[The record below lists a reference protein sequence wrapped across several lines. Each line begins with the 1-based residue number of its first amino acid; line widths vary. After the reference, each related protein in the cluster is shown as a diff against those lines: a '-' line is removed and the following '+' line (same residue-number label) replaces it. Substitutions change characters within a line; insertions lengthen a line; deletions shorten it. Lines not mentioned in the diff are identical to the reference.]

1 MTPELE
7 KKVNRAIK
15 LLRAIP
21 SDDIE
26 LAFSGG
32 KDSSVILRLAQMAGI
47 QFTPIYK
54 NTTIDPAGNISFCK
68 SMGCTITPPHK
79 TFFELVR
86 ERGFPT
92 RRARFC
98 CEVLKEYKIKD
109 YVILGVRKA
118 ESTARAKRYNEP
130 EICRVYG
137 NNGRKKAD
145 GSNYCKQYLP
155 IVNWTD
161 EDVNEFIEEYD
172 VKVNPLY
179 YVNGKFDV
187 KRRLGCMCCPLKG
200 LKKLQSDFLANPRMV
215 KLYIKNGLVWW
226 NKDRKK
232 DISSKKKFGTIYDLF
247 YHNVFCSS
255 YAEYLEKKHTLF
267 GDLDC
272 KRFLEDFFGVELD

>member
-1 MTPELE
+1 M
-7 KKVNRAIK
+7 V
-15 LLRAIP
+15 
-21 SDDIE
+21 
-26 LAFSGG
+26 
-32 KDSSVILRLAQMAGI
+32 Q
-47 QFTPIYK
+47 
-54 NTTIDPAGNISFCK
+54 
-68 SMGCTITPPHK
+68 
-79 TFFELVR
+79 

-118 ESTARAKRYNEP
+118 ESTARAKRYHEP

-137 NNGRKKAD
+137 NKGKKKVD

-161 EDVNEFIEEYD
+161 EDVEEFLEKYD
-172 VKVNPLY
+172 VKCNPLY

-187 KRRLGCMCCPLKG
+187 KKRLGCLCCPLQSI
-200 LKKLQSDFLANPRMV
+200 KKLQADFLANPRMV
-215 KLYIKNGLVWW
+215 RLYIRNGLVWW
-226 NKDRKK
+226 NKNRKK
-232 DISSKKKFGTIYDLF
+232 EIQSKKKFGTIYDLF
-247 YHNVFCSS
+247 YHNVFCST

-272 KRFLEDFFGVELD
+272 KKFLEDFFKVELD

>member
-1 MTPELE
+1 MSDLE
-7 KKVNRAIK
+7 KKVDRAIR
-15 LLRAIP
+15 LLQSIP

-32 KDSSVILRLAQMAGI
+32 KDSSVILKLAQMAGI
-47 QFTPIYK
+47 KFTPIYK
-54 NTTIDPAGNISFCK
+54 NTTIDPSGNVPFCK
-68 SMGCTITPPHK
+68 SMGCKIVAPKK
-79 TFFELVR
+79 TFFELIQ

-118 ESTARAKRYNEP
+118 ESTARANRYHEP

-137 NNGRKKAD
+137 NKGKKKAD

-161 EDVNEFIEEYD
+161 EDVKEFIEKYD
-172 VKVNPLY
+172 VKCNPLY
-179 YVNGKFDV
+179 YVNGEFDV
-187 KRRLGCMCCPLKG
+187 KKRLGCMCCPLQSI
-200 LKKLQSDFLANPRMV
+200 KKLQADFLANPRMV
-215 KLYIKNGLVWW
+215 RLYIKNGLVWW
-226 NKDRKK
+226 NKEREKPLK
-232 DISSKKKFGTIYDLF
+232 TKAKFGTIYDLF
-247 YHNVFCSS
+247 YNDVFCNS
-255 YAEYLEKKHTLF
+255 YADYLEKKHTLF

-272 KRFLEDFFGVELD
+272 KKFLEDFFKVELD